1 MNGANASAGD
11 PRHHP
16 GARGRDGAAD
26 GAEHAPGPA
35 VDPVTVEIVRNALIA
50 AADDMN
56 ATLMRSAYTPVIYE
70 CGDCVVALLD
80 DEHQVL
86 GQSAG
91 LPIFLGNLESCTR
104 ATEERFG
111 RDAWRPGDVWI
122 LNDSYLGGTHLND
135 VTIFGP
141 VFVGGELAGF
151 TATRAH
157 WIDVGS
163 KDPGGSMDSVT
174 IFQEGLRMGP
184 QKLVAGGHEVP
195 GVVDTIATNVRFPYP
210 TTGDMNAMV
219 ATIRMGQVRLAQIV
233 ERFGLATVRAARE
246 EIFRQTEALERAVI
260 ARIPDGVYTAEG
272 FLDNDGIDLDTP
284 VAVRLRVTVAG
295 SELTFD
301 VTESAD
307 QTTGPVNCGVAQAV
321 SACRVGYKLLVSP
334 DVPGNGGSFRPLHVR
349 VREGSVFGA
358 RPPAACQ
365 WYFSHLGLLID
376 LVAKALAPA
385 LPDRVAAASHG
396 DSMVVMF
403 AGTDP
408 RVARD
413 YVSLEAT
420 LGGWGA
426 WRGSDGQDALINN
439 VNGSLK
445 DLPVEVFEARY
456 PLRVTHYGIRP
467 DSGGPGRWRGG
478 NGVVREYTALAD
490 CTVSLWFERSV
501 TPAWG
506 LAGGRDAVGPE
517 VVVNPGRPDERRML
531 KCNGLP
537 LRAGDVVRCATG
549 GGGGYGDAAERA
561 PEAVRAD
568 VLDRQ
573 VSPGY
578 AARVYG
584 VSDPVPGAGAEEGVA
599 GQVQS

>member
-1 MNGANASAGD
+1 MTI
-11 PRHHP
+11 PQT
-16 GARGRDGAAD
+16 
-26 GAEHAPGPA
+26 
-35 VDPVTVEIVRNALIA
+35 VDPVTVEIIRNAVA
-50 AADDMN
+50 SAADDMN
-56 ATLMRSAYTPVIYE
+56 ATLMRSAYTPIIYE

-91 LPIFLGNLESCTR
+91 LPIFLGNLESCTK
-104 ATEERFG
+104 ATEERYG
-111 RDAWRPGDVWI
+111 REIWQPGDVWI

-141 VFVGGELAGF
+141 VFADGELAGF

-163 KDPGGSMDSVT
+163 KDPGGSMDSVN

-184 QKLVAGGHEVP
+184 QKLVEGGQDVAGVI
-195 GVVDTIATNVRFPYP
+195 DTIATNVRFPYP
-210 TTGDMNAMV
+210 TTGDMNAMI
-219 ATIRMGQVRLAQIV
+219 ATIKMGQVRLEEIV
-233 ERFGLATVRAARE
+233 RRFGLDTVRAARD
-246 EIFRQTEALERAVI
+246 EIFRQTERLEREVI
-260 ARIPDGVYTAEG
+260 GAIPDGVYSAEG
-272 FLDNDGIDLDTP
+272 FLDNDGIDLGTP
-284 VAVRLRVTVAG
+284 IPVRLRITVSG
-295 SELTFD
+295 DDIEFD
-301 VTESAD
+301 ITESAD
-307 QTTGPVNCGVAQAV
+307 QTAGPVNCGVAQAI

-334 DVPGNGGSFRPLHVR
+334 DIPGNGGSFRPLTVR

-358 RPPAACQ
+358 QPPAACQ

-385 LPDRVAAASHG
+385 LPDKVAAASHG

-408 RVARD
+408 RTGRE

-445 DLPVEVFEARY
+445 DIPIEVVEARF
-456 PLRVTHYGIRP
+456 PFRVTHYGIRP
-467 DSGGPGRWRGG
+467 DSGGAGQWRGG
-478 NGVVREYTALAD
+478 NGVIREYEALHD

-506 LAGGRDAVGPE
+506 LSGGHDATPPE
-517 VVVNPGRPDERRML
+517 VVINPGRPDERRML

-537 LRAGDVVRCATG
+537 LRAGDVVRCMSG
-549 GGGGYGDAAERA
+549 GGGGYGEPERRDPASVRTDVHDGHISARRAETVHGIEVT
-561 PEAVRAD
+561 P
-568 VLDRQ
+568 L
-573 VSPGY
+573 S
-578 AARVYG
+578 
-584 VSDPVPGAGAEEGVA
+584 
-599 GQVQS
+599 

>member
-1 MNGANASAGD
+1 MTAPDTTLD
-11 PRHHP
+11 PVT
-16 GARGRDGAAD
+16 
-26 GAEHAPGPA
+26 
-35 VDPVTVEIVRNALIA
+35 VDPVTVEIIRNAVIS

-56 ATLMRSAYTPVIYE
+56 ATLMRSAYTPIIYE

-111 RDAWRPGDVWI
+111 REVWQPGDVWI

-141 VFVGGELAGF
+141 VFTDEELVGF

-163 KDPGGSMDSVT
+163 KDPGGSMDSVN

-184 QKLVAGGHEVP
+184 QKLVEGGEEVK
-195 GVVDTIATNVRFPYP
+195 GVIDTIATNVRFPYP
-210 TTGDMNAMV
+210 TTGDMNAMI
-219 ATIRMGQVRLAQIV
+219 ATIRMGQTRLAELV
-233 ERFGLATVRAARE
+233 DRFGTARLRAARD
-246 EIFRQTEALERAVI
+246 EIFRQTEELEREVV
-260 ARIPDGVYTAEG
+260 RGIPDGVYTAEG
-272 FLDNDGIDLDTP
+272 VLDNDGIDLDTTVP
-284 VAVRLRVTVAG
+284 VRLRVTVSG
-295 SELTFD
+295 DRLEFD
-301 VTESAD
+301 ITESAD
-307 QTTGPVNCGVAQAV
+307 QTVGPINCGAAQAV

-334 DVPGNGGSFRPLHVR
+334 DVPGNGGSFRPLSVR

-358 RPPAACQ
+358 LPPAACQ

-376 LVAKALAPA
+376 LVAKALAPV

-396 DSMVVMF
+396 DSMIVMF
-403 AGTDP
+403 AGVDP
-408 RVARD
+408 RNTRP

-426 WRGSDGQDALINN
+426 WEGSDGQDALINN

-445 DLPVEVFEARY
+445 DIPVEVLESRF
-456 PLRVTHYGIRP
+456 PLRVREYGIRP
-467 DSGGPGRWRGG
+467 DSGGAGRWRGG
-478 NGVVREYTALAD
+478 NGVVREYEALAD
-490 CTVSLWFERSV
+490 CTVSLWFERSL

-506 LAGGRDAVGPE
+506 LFEGRDAAPPE
-517 VVVNPGRPDERRML
+517 VVVNPGREDERRLL
-531 KCNGLP
+531 KCNGMA

-549 GGGGYGDAAERA
+549 GGGGFGPVEQRDRTAVAADLRDGHIT
-561 PEAVRAD
+561 PEAARTA
-568 VLDRQ
+568 
-573 VSPGY
+573 Y
-578 AARVYG
+578 AAPA
-584 VSDPVPGAGAEEGVA
+584 D
-599 GQVQS
+599 

>member
-1 MNGANASAGD
+1 MTPTTAAAG
-11 PRHHP
+11 R
-16 GARGRDGAAD
+16 
-26 GAEHAPGPA
+26 EA
-35 VDPVTVEIVRNALIA
+35 VDPVTVEIIRNAVIA

-56 ATLMRSAYTPVIYE
+56 ATLMRSSYTPIIYE

-111 RDAWRPGDVWI
+111 RSVWQPGDVWI

-141 VFVGGELAGF
+141 VFIEGELAGF

-163 KDPGGSMDSVT
+163 KDPGGSMDSVS

-184 QKLVAGGHEVP
+184 QKLVEGGADVP
-195 GVVDTIATNVRFPYP
+195 GVLDTIATNVRFPYP

-219 ATIRMGQVRLAQIV
+219 ATVRTGQRRLAEIV
-233 ERFGLATVRAARE
+233 ARFGLATLRAARD
-246 EIFRQTEALERAVI
+246 EIFRQTERLERAVI
-260 ARIPDGVYTAEG
+260 QGVPDGVYTAEG
-272 FLDNDGIDLDTP
+272 FLDNDGIDLGAP
-284 VAVRLRVTVAG
+284 VPVRLRITVSG
-295 SELTFD
+295 SDVEFD

-334 DVPGNGGSFRPLHVR
+334 DVPGNGGSFRPLAVR

-358 RPPAACQ
+358 LPPAACQ

-408 RVARD
+408 RVARP

-426 WRGSDGQDALINN
+426 WHGGDGQDALINN

-445 DLPVEVFEARY
+445 DLPVEVLEARY
-456 PLRVTHYGIRP
+456 PLRVTRYRIRP
-467 DSGGPGRWRGG
+467 DSGGAGRWRGG
-478 NGVVREYTALAD
+478 NGVLREYEALAD

-506 LAGGRDAVGPE
+506 LAGGRDAAPPE
-517 VVVNPGRPDERRML
+517 VVINPGRPDERRLL
-531 KCNGLP
+531 KCNGVG
-537 LRAGDVVRCATG
+537 LRAGDVVRCLTG
-549 GGGGYGDAAERA
+549 GGGGYGDPADRD
-561 PEAVRAD
+561 PRAVRAD
-568 VLDRQ
+568 VLDGQ
-573 VSPGY
+573 VSPAH
-578 AARVYG
+578 AAAAYG
-584 VSDPVPGAGAEEGVA
+584 RATDASPGGTRGASEG
-599 GQVQS
+599 

>member
-1 MNGANASAGD
+1 MRTTANVRATVGAS
-11 PRHHP
+11 P
-16 GARGRDGAAD
+16 
-26 GAEHAPGPA
+26 
-35 VDPVTVEIVRNALIA
+35 VDPVTVEIIRNAVIS

-56 ATLMRSAYTPVIYE
+56 ATLMRSAYTPIIYE

-91 LPIFLGNLESCTR
+91 LPIFLGNLESCTK

-111 RDAWRPGDVWI
+111 REVWQPGDVWI

-141 VFVGGELAGF
+141 VFTDGELAGF

-163 KDPGGSMDSVT
+163 KDPGGSMDSVN

-184 QKLVAGGHEVP
+184 QKLVEGGHEVAA
-195 GVVDTIATNVRFPYP
+195 VIDTIATNVRFPYP
-210 TTGDMNAMV
+210 TTGDMNAMI
-219 ATIRMGQVRLAQIV
+219 ATIRMGQTRLAELV
-233 ERFGLATVRAARE
+233 RRFGLETLRAARD
-246 EIFRQTEALERAVI
+246 EIFQQTETLERSVI
-260 ARIPDGVYTAEG
+260 SGIPDGVYTAEG
-272 FLDNDGIDLDTP
+272 FLDNDGIDLETTVP
-284 VAVRLRVTVAG
+284 VRLKVTVSGADID
-295 SELTFD
+295 FD
-301 VTESAD
+301 ITDSAD
-307 QTTGPVNCGVAQAV
+307 QTVGPINCGVAQAIA
-321 SACRVGYKLLVSP
+321 ACRVGYKLLVSP
-334 DVPGNGGSFRPLHVR
+334 DVPGNGGSFRPLSVQ

-358 RPPAACQ
+358 LPPAACQ

-376 LVAKALAPA
+376 LVAKALAPV

-403 AGTDP
+403 AGRDP
-408 RVARD
+408 RNSRE

-426 WRGSDGQDALINN
+426 WAGCDGQDALINN

-445 DLPVEVFEARY
+445 DIPLEVVEARF
-456 PLRVTHYGIRP
+456 PLRVTEYGIRP

-478 NGVVREYTALAD
+478 NGVIREYEVLAD
-490 CTVSLWFERSV
+490 CTVSLWFERSL

-506 LAGGRDAVGPE
+506 LFEGQDAAPPE
-517 VVVNPGRPDERRML
+517 VVINPGRPDEQRLL
-531 KCNGLP
+531 KGNGLS

-549 GGGGYGDAAERA
+549 GGGGYGPAERRD
-561 PEAVRAD
+561 PLLVTSD
-568 VLDRQ
+568 LLDGQ
-573 VSPGY
+573 VSPTH
-578 AARVYG
+578 AQAHYG
-584 VSDPVPGAGAEEGVA
+584 R
-599 GQVQS
+599 

>member
-1 MNGANASAGD
+1 VPD
-11 PRHHP
+11 RP
-16 GARGRDGAAD
+16 D
-26 GAEHAPGPA
+26 

-80 DEHQVL
+80 AEHQVL

-104 ATEERFG
+104 ATEEQYG
-111 RDAWRPGDVWI
+111 RNVWQPGDVWI

-141 VFVGGELAGF
+141 VFVDGDLAGF

-184 QKLVAGGHEVP
+184 QKLLEAGLPVTALM
-195 GVVDTIATNVRFPYP
+195 DTIARNVRFPYP
-210 TTGDMNAMV
+210 TTGDMHAMI
-219 ATIRMGQVRLAQIV
+219 ATIATGQIRMEELVR
-233 ERFGLATVRAARE
+233 RFGPEVMRRARDEIFAQTEQLERRAVRA
-246 EIFRQTEALERAVI
+246 V
-260 ARIPDGVYTAEG
+260 PDGVYTAQG
-272 FLDNDGIDLDTP
+272 YLDNDGIDLATP
-284 VAVRLRVTVAG
+284 VSVRLRITVRG
-295 SELTFD
+295 EEIEFD
-301 VTESAD
+301 LTESAD
-307 QTTGPVNCGVAQAV
+307 QTTGPVNCGAAQAV
-321 SACRVGYKLLVSP
+321 AACRVGFKLLVSP
-334 DVPGNGGSFRPLHVR
+334 DLPGNGGSFRPLSVK

-358 RPPAACQ
+358 TAPAACQ

-376 LVAKALAPA
+376 LVAKALAPV
-385 LPDRVAAASHG
+385 LPATVAAASHG

-403 AGTDP
+403 AGSDP
-408 RVARD
+408 RHGGSF
-413 YVSLEAT
+413 VSLEAT

-426 WRGSDGQDALINN
+426 WEGSDGEDALINN

-445 DLPVEVFEARY
+445 DVPIEVLEARF
-456 PLRVTHYGIRP
+456 PLRVTRYGFRP
-467 DSGGPGRWRGG
+467 DSGGAGRWRGG
-478 NGVVREYTALAD
+478 NGVIREYTALHD

-506 LAGGRDAVGPE
+506 LFEGHDAAGPE
-517 VVVNPGRPDERRML
+517 VVVRPGGPDERLLL
-531 KCNGLP
+531 KANGLP
-537 LRAGDVVRCATG
+537 LRAGDTVRCLTG
-549 GGGGYGDAAERA
+549 GGGGYGDPAGRDRRA
-561 PEAVRAD
+561 VLADVADRHVSAGRAD
-568 VLDRQ
+568 
-573 VSPGY
+573 G
-578 AARVYG
+578 VYNGLQDLAG
-584 VSDPVPGAGAEEGVA
+584 VQTPVPATPPESA
-599 GQVQS
+599 